1 MLTEMKPKRPP
12 SLPENPAARFSFIKP
27 AAAVCAL
34 LLFGILWEAFRA
46 LPTPRAS
53 LPNLVRETLP
63 LSGVVNPVTA
73 VILNFRGYDTLIE
86 IAVLLLTAIGAQAA
100 AGSDRARQPWAVP
113 EPVLSA
119 FFRLLGPL
127 IIVIAGY
134 LLWIGKHAPGGAF
147 QAGSLLGSAAILGI
161 FCTGWTPPAESGRQ
175 AAVLCL
181 GTILFCTVGMGTYLA
196 EPNFLHYPIPWA
208 GTLILV
214 IETGCTLS
222 IAAAL
227 FVLFTHCLRT

>member
-1 MLTEMKPKRPP
+1 MLTEIKPKRAP
-12 SLPENPAARFSFIKP
+12 SLPEIPAAGFPFLRP
-27 AAAVCAL
+27 AAAVSAL
-34 LLFGILWEAFRA
+34 LLFGVLWEAFRV

-63 LSGVVNPVTA
+63 LSGVANPVTA
-73 VILNFRGYDTLIE
+73 VILNFRSYDTLIE
-86 IAVLLLTAIGAQAA
+86 IAVLLLTVIGARAA
-100 AGSDRARQPWAVP
+100 TASAGERLSRSVP
-113 EPVLSA
+113 EPFLAA

-147 QAGSLLGSAAILGI
+147 QAGSLLGSAAILGV
-161 FCTGWTPPAESGRQ
+161 FCTGWAPPAESGCQ

-181 GTILFCTVGMGTYLA
+181 GTILFCAVGMGTYLA

-227 FVLFTHCLRT
+227 FVLFTICRRT

>member
-1 MLTEMKPKRPP
+1 MPTAMKREPP
-12 SLPENPAARFSFIKP
+12 PRLPGDPVAGFSFLKA

-34 LLFGILWEAFRA
+34 LLFGILWEAFRG
-46 LPTPRAS
+46 LPAPRTS
-53 LPNLVRETLP
+53 LPDRVRETLP
-63 LSGVVNPVTA
+63 MSGVLNPVTA

-100 AGSDRARQPWAVP
+100 AGSDGVRPSRSLA
-113 EPVLSA
+113 EPVLAA

-127 IIVIAGY
+127 IIVVAAY

-147 QAGSLLGSAAILGI
+147 QAGALLASAAILGI
-161 FCTGWTPPAESGRQ
+161 FCTGWRPPAESGRQ

-181 GTILFCTVGMGTYLA
+181 GTILFCGVGLGTYLVA
-196 EPNFLHYPIPWA
+196 PNFLHYPIPWA

-227 FVLFTHCLRT
+227 LVLFTHCRSA